1 MTFEPNIRPVEWTGP
16 RPRSVQPSERG
27 HAHACAA
34 RRLPSA
40 PLKETPHG

>member
-1 MTFEPNIRPVEWTGP
+1 MTIEPNIRPVEWTGP
-16 RPRSVQPSERG
+16 RSVQPSERR
-27 HAHACAA
+27 HAHAGAA